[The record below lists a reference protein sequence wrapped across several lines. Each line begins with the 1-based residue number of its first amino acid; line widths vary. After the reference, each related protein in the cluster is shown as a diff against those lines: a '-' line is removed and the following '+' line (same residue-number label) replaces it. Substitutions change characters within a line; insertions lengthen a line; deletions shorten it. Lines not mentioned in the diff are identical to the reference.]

1 MFKANKYTAQSLGT
15 LNLIQFNL
23 IYKYLPS
30 LLKKLKFLKSEFI
43 CGTYRL
49 VLIKDDVELILELA
63 LLLILS
69 CLFSNPWFSFAVEN
83 TIKITNKMFMLA
95 ADPEVIINVV
105 IARILLIMP
114 DHQGIKLIWVSL
126 HTTHLQPPPQEEQKI
141 WESVFWRAKGLSGF
155 EKYLLCMYYIVCKYV
170 SKQVS
175 T

>member
-1 MFKANKYTAQSLGT
+1 MKPIHIRTAQSLGT
-15 LNLIQFNL
+15 LNLITVT
-23 IYKYLPS
+23 IYKHLPS

-69 CLFSNPWFSFAVEN
+69 CLFSNPWFSLAVEN
-83 TIKITNKMFMLA
+83 TIKITNKMFMLV

-114 DHQGIKLIWVSL
+114 DNQGLKLIWVSL
-126 HTTHLQPPPQEEQKI
+126 HTTTHLLPPPQEEQRI
-141 WESVFWRAKGLSGF
+141 
-155 EKYLLCMYYIVCKYV
+155 
-170 SKQVS
+170 
-175 T
+175 